1 MRETRTYKARRRVRQ
16 MFEKELAY
24 YNEHKD
30 ELLQHH
36 ENQFVVISGDEFGG
50 AYTSDIEAYKAGLQK
65 FGNVSFLVK
74 QVRKEEEIVR
84 FPALTLGVLNANL
97 A

>member
-1 MRETRTYKARRRVRQ
+1 

-24 YNEHKD
+24 YGEHKD

-36 ENQFVVISGDEFGG
+36 ENQFVVIKGDTFGG
-50 AYTSDIEAYKAGLQK
+50 AYTSDIDAYKAGLEK
-65 FGNVSFLVK
+65 FGNAAFLIK
-74 QVRKEEEIVR
+74 QVKKEEEIVR
-84 FPALTLGVLNANL
+84 FPALALGVVNAPM

>member
-1 MRETRTYKARRRVRQ
+1 

-24 YNEHKD
+24 YKEHKD

-36 ENQFVVISGDEFGG
+36 ENQFVLIKKNEFAG
-50 AYTSDIEAYKAGLQK
+50 AYSSDVEAYKAGLQK
-65 FGNVSFLVK
+65 FGNVSFLIK
-74 QVRKEEEIVR
+74 QVTKEEEIVR
-84 FPALTLGVLNANL
+84 FPALTLGVLNAHM

>member
-1 MRETRTYKARRRVRQ
+1 
-16 MFEKELAY
+16 MFDKELAY

-36 ENQFVVISGDEFGG
+36 ENQFVVIKEDEFVG
-50 AYTSDIEAYKAGLQK
+50 AYSSDVEAYKAGLQK
-65 FGNVSFLVK
+65 FGNVSFMIK
-74 QVRKEEEIVR
+74 QVTKEEEIVR

>member
-1 MRETRTYKARRRVRQ
+1 MIRHPEREKGRRGN
-16 MFEKELAY
+16 MFDKELAY

-36 ENQFVVISGDEFGG
+36 ENQFVVIKEDEFVG
-50 AYTSDIEAYKAGLQK
+50 AYSSDVEAYKAGLQK
-65 FGNVSFLVK
+65 FGNVSFMIK
-74 QVRKEEEIVR
+74 QVTKEEEIVR